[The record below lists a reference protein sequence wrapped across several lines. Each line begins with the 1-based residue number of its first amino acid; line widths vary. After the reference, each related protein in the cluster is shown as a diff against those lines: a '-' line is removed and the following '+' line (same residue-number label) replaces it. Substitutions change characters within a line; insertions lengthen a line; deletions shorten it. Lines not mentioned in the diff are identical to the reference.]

1 MSENSI
7 GNLWKMRARA
17 CDSILSIVIAIAL
30 IGYPPFLIY
39 AITVPVARFRTG
51 TYVDFLLFA
60 GTVFAI
66 YGGVL
71 VGVAVHWARVG
82 GAWQRLRPIEVL
94 KAGVWGALA
103 VGVVFVVG
111 AGVHGLMTRGSFEK
125 GVGNLWGLVLVFA
138 LFFGVIVSGGIVL
151 LLHGLRRSAG
161 VGELIEG
168 SGGRPGS

>member
-1 MSENSI
+1 VI
-7 GNLWKMRARA
+7 RLLA
-17 CDSILSIVIAIAL
+17 IVVAVAL

-51 TYVDFLLFA
+51 SYVDFLPFA

-71 VGVAVHWARVG
+71 LGVAVHSARVG
-82 GAWQRLRPIEVL
+82 RAWQRLRPGEVL
-94 KAGVWGALA
+94 KAGVWGAFA

-125 GVGNLWGLVLVFA
+125 GIGNLWGLVVIFA
-138 LFFGVIVSGGIVL
+138 LLLGTLVSGGMAL
-151 LLHGLRRSAG
+151 LFYGLRPSAG
-161 VGELIEG
+161 DGGPVPN
-168 SGGRPGS
+168 SGDPGGLSNRRS